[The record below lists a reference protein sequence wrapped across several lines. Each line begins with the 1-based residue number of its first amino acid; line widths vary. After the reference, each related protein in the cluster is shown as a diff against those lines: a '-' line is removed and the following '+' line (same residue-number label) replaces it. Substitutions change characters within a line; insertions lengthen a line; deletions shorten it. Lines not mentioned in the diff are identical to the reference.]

1 MTHLP
6 RSLHV
11 ALLPAALTVALS
23 IAGPGEAFAQSSAGS
38 SQSSAPG
45 PRWEIAI
52 HGGLSGATVSTG
64 GDAALP
70 APAPPIPTSSPTF
83 STRPVPSWMF
93 GDGAAILNEVNALFG
108 VSPRVAP
115 LDGALAALNL
125 DYGTRTTIG
134 VRIRREITSRYSAE
148 LSIDLLTGSADIN
161 DELLSAVVGARDSFP
176 AAMRA
181 LLAEGPLTNVSV
193 NATSATSSGSN
204 RELAITGAA
213 HLRLGSLGGFVP
225 YATFGAGV
233 LTGTGDLPSV
243 SLDATY
249 RFRILDEVPVD
260 ESDRVTLRYEH
271 QAAFVGVLGGGVRR
285 PIGDNWGLHA
295 DGRVLIGP
303 QRTRLVIDAQPVVV
317 RGTPADSIE
326 TLTNPS
332 IQFSNEPSLG
342 RVSTLSGS
350 LDGFE
355 AFASSGIQTRV
366 LVTFGVFVRF

>member
-1 MTHLP
+1 
-6 RSLHV
+6 
-11 ALLPAALTVALS
+11 
-23 IAGPGEAFAQSSAGS
+23 
-38 SQSSAPG
+38 
-45 PRWEIAI
+45 
-52 HGGLSGATVSTG
+52 
-64 GDAALP
+64 
-70 APAPPIPTSSPTF
+70 
-83 STRPVPSWMF
+83 MF
-93 GDGAAILNEVNALFG
+93 GDGAAILNEVNAQFG

-115 LDGALAALNL
+115 LDAALAALNL
-125 DYGTRTTIG
+125 DYGTRTTFG
-134 VRIRREITSRYSAE
+134 ARIRREITSRYSAE
-148 LSIDLLTGSADIN
+148 LSIDLLTGSADID

-176 AAMRA
+176 AALGA
-181 LLAEGPLTNVSV
+181 LLAEGPLTHVSV
-193 NATSATSSGSN
+193 DATSATSAGAN

-213 HLRLGSLGGFVP
+213 LMRLGSLGGFEP
-225 YATFGAGV
+225 YATLGAGV

-243 SLDATY
+243 SLEATY
-249 RFRILDEVPVD
+249 RFRMLDEVPVD
-260 ESDRVTLRYEH
+260 ESDRLTLRYEH

-285 PIGDNWGLHA
+285 PIGARWGLHA

-317 RGTPADSIE
+317 HGTPADSIE

-355 AFASSGIQTRV
+355 AFTSSGIQTRV